1 MLKEI
6 NLNGR
11 NVIMPLI
18 NDNWTDLFI
27 EDCKTR
33 SIDYCVFDTSYGRI
47 AMTIKTYMKLST
59 NKLKKLGILG
69 GN

>member
-11 NVIMPLI
+11 NVIMPHI
-18 NDNWTDLFI
+18 NGNWTDLFI
-27 EDCKTR
+27 EDCKAR
-33 SIDYCVFDTSYGRI
+33 GIDYCVFDTTHSRI
-47 AMTIKTYMKLST
+47 AMTVKKYMTLSA

>member
-1 MLKEI
+1 
-6 NLNGR
+6 
-11 NVIMPLI
+11 MPHI

-27 EDCKTR
+27 EDCKAR
-33 SIDYCVFDTSYGRI
+33 GIDYCVFDTTHGRI
-47 AMTIKTYMKLST
+47 AMTVKKYMTLSA